1 MFNLSTPP
9 VLAGSPTDQL
19 KQIRSYLYQMTEQ
32 LNMASLSIDN
42 KTVVDVSKT
51 STSKASET
59 ENEYLDLK
67 ALIQKTA
74 DTVTKTIEYTD
85 GQIAIVKEQTN
96 ENSDNIADLTA
107 SISSEYVAKSEYGT
121 FQENIINQI
130 SVASDSITNMYNYF
144 AQLEAN
150 VNKAQSSFDNYV
162 VATEGSIK
170 MGIVEWDGAVP
181 IFGIA
186 IGQDIKYSE
195 VSIDGETYAEID
207 KTNYVTTYTATGF
220 KMWQDNQVVAYIS
233 NNKLYITNAHIVE
246 NLTLGDFSIKSS
258 AAEGFVIK
266 YTGD

>member
-9 VLAGSPTDQL
+9 VLTGSPTEQL

-42 KTVVDVSKT
+42 KTVVDLNKT
-51 STSKASET
+51 STSKTEET
-59 ENEYLDLK
+59 EDEYLNLK
-67 ALIQKTA
+67 SLIQKTA

-85 GQIAIVKEQTN
+85 SRITIIKEQTN
-96 ENSDNIADLTA
+96 ENADNIADLTA
-107 SISSEYVAKSEYGT
+107 SISSDYVAKSEYGT
-121 FQENIINQI
+121 FQENINTQI
-130 SVASDSITNMYNYF
+130 ASNADSITNMYSYF
-144 AQLEAN
+144 AQLEADI
-150 VNKAQSSFDNYV
+150 NKAQSSFDNYV

-170 MGIVEWDGAVP
+170 VGIVEWDGAIP

-186 IGQDIKYSE
+186 IGQDIRYRE

-233 NNKLYITNAHIVE
+233 NNKLYITNAYIVE
-246 NLTLGDFSIKSS
+246 NLTIGDFTVKSS
-258 AAEGFVIK
+258 TSEGFVIK
-266 YTGD
+266 YTGA

>member
-1 MFNLSTPP
+1 MFNLSVPP
-9 VLAGSPTDQL
+9 ILTGSADEQL

-42 KTVVDVSKT
+42 KTVVDLTKT
-51 STSKASET
+51 SASKASET
-59 ENEYLDLK
+59 EDEYINLK
-67 ALIQKTA
+67 SLIQKTA
-74 DTVTKTIEYTD
+74 DTVTKTVEYTD
-85 GQIAIVKEQTN
+85 SQISIIKEQVG
-96 ENSDNIADLTA
+96 ENTDNIADLTA

-121 FQENIINQI
+121 FQENINTQI
-130 SVASDSITNMYNYF
+130 AANADSITNMYSYF
-144 AQLEAN
+144 AKLEAD
-150 VNKAQSSFDNYV
+150 VNNAQSSFDNYV

-170 MGIVEWDGAVP
+170 VGIVEWDGATP

-233 NNKLYITNAHIVE
+233 NNKLYITNADIVE
-246 NLTLGDFSIKSS
+246 NLTIGDFVIKSN
-258 AAEGFVIK
+258 ATEGFVIK
-266 YTGD
+266 YTGE